1 MFYRNIQ
8 IIFFITILFGFLN
21 KRAHSDI
28 RNNYTIISEMQ
39 SNNGDLFEANGDV
52 KIVGDNN
59 FSASSDKLV
68 YEKEESKLNLIG
80 NVKVSNYKTDNI
92 FIEKISG
99 DDLVIFFENGEL
111 KVTSK
116 KGNKVKTYLKFLE
129 NQ

>member
-8 IIFFITILFGFLN
+8 IIFFITILLGFLN

-80 NVKVSNYKTDNI
+80 NVKVSNYKTDNL

-99 DDLVIFFENGEL
+99 DDLVFFFENGEL